1 MPPTEVER
9 DAARLHVVVALL
21 RRRDRRLLMQQ
32 RLPGTPCAGQ
42 WEFPGGKVE
51 PGESAPRALAR
62 ELHEELGV
70 DAARAHPRAL
80 IELPFDYA
88 HARVWLE
95 VFLLDDFSGEA
106 SGREGQQ
113 TKWVTR
119 AQAAQLGVLGA
130 VPPILAAL
138 RD

>member
-51 PGESAPRALAR
+51 PGESASRALAR

-80 IELPFDYA
+80 MELPFDYA

-119 AQAAQLGVLGA
+119 AQAAQLDVLGA